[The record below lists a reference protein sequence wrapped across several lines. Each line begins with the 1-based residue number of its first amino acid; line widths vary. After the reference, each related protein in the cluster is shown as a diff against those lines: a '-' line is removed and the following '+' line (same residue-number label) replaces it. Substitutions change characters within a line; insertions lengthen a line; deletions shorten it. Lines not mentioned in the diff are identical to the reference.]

1 METVEAVII
10 SGPRKG
16 EIVLMRDEQF
26 APRNG
31 DGNGETEPQLSPEE
45 EKVLAMTVEAAQHMA
60 KNAFLA
66 VEEMRALRVA
76 VDKLHEAAVSAPN
89 EEDANGLR

>member
-16 EIVLMRDEQF
+16 EIVVMRDEQF

-31 DGNGETEPQLSPEE
+31 GDKGDSNGETEPQLSPEE
-45 EKVLAMTVEAAQHMA
+45 AAMLDSLVLTMNNTARHAEEAAQA
-60 KNAFLA
+60 A
-66 VEEMRALRVA
+66 RRLRE
-76 VDKLHEAAVSAPN
+76 KFEAA
-89 EEDANGLR
+89 